1 MRNPYE
7 VLGVR
12 PGASDDEVKKAYR
25 KLSRKYHPDA
35 NINNPHKE
43 QAEEKFKEVQEAY
56 KSIMNK
62 NTSYGSGFGG
72 FNSRA
77 GFDGGFNRARN
88 EGGGSSSDE
97 THMAAVQNFIINGMF
112 QEAVRTLN
120 DIPNRTARWYYL
132 SAVANYGIGNKALA
146 LEHINRAI
154 GMEPN
159 NLEYQ
164 AVKQRIQGSG
174 QWYANQGMGYGM
186 PNVYG
191 TSMCGGPCLDYL
203 MCSMCT
209 PWGGL
214 CC

>member
-7 VLGVR
+7 VLGLR

-43 QAEEKFKEVQEAY
+43 QAEEKFKEVQ
-56 KSIMNK
+56 
-62 NTSYGSGFGG
+62 SYGGGSGSFNGWTGFG
-72 FNSRA
+72 
-77 GFDGGFNRARN
+77 GGFNRARN

-97 THMAAVQNFIINGMF
+97 THLAAAQNFIVNGMF
-112 QEAVRTLN
+112 NEAVRTLN
-120 DIPNRTARWYYL
+120 DISDRSSRWYYL
-132 SAVANYGIGNKALA
+132 SSVANYGLGNKAVA

-154 GMEPN
+154 SMEPN
-159 NLEYQ
+159 NSEYQ
-164 AVKQRIQGSG
+164 AVKQRIQGGG

-191 TSMCGGPCLDYL
+191 SSMCGGPCMDYL

-209 PWGGL
+209 PWGG
-214 CC
+214 CCC

>member
-7 VLGVR
+7 VLGVK

-25 KLSRKYHPDA
+25 RLSRKYHPDA
-35 NINNPHKE
+35 NINNVNKE

-56 KSIMNK
+56 RTIMNK
-62 NTSYGSGFGG
+62 NTSYGGSSGSFNGRDGFG
-72 FNSRA
+72 
-77 GFDGGFNRARN
+77 DGFNRARN
-88 EGGGSSSDE
+88 EGGGRSSDE
-97 THMAAVQNFIINGMF
+97 THIAAAQNFIVNGMF
-112 QEAVRTLN
+112 NEAVRTLN
-120 DIPNRTARWYYL
+120 DISDRTSRWYYL
-132 SAVANYGIGNKALA
+132 SAVANYGLGNRAAA

-154 GMEPN
+154 SMEPN

-164 AVKQRIQGSG
+164 AVKQRIQGGG

-191 TSMCGGPCLDYL
+191 SSMCGSPCMNYL

-209 PWGGL
+209 PWGG
-214 CC
+214 CCC